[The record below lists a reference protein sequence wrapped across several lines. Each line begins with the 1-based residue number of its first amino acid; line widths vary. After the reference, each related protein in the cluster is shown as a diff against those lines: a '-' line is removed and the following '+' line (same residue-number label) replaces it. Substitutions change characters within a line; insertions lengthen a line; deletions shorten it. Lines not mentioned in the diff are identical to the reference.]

1 MKRRTLL
8 LPYGFRFPG
17 YIFLIAGSVFGIM
30 RFWFDIKPKF
40 LVMRPY
46 AIYSEYLGE
55 KYMHFIRDN
64 MSEELVGILL
74 VMGAWL
80 IALSRDK
87 EETEEKA
94 VLRSR
99 AFYISAYTQ
108 MFFLVF
114 SLLFTYGI
122 AYIYMLMMYM
132 IIPPAIF
139 YVAFLWLKSRKKI
152 VS

>member
-1 MKRRTLL
+1 MKSRPLL
-8 LPYGFRFPG
+8 LPHGFRFPG
-17 YIFLIAGSVFGIM
+17 YIFTIAGSVFGIM

-74 VMGAWL
+74 VIGAWM

-87 EETEEKA
+87 EETEENTE
-94 VLRSR
+94 LRIR
-99 AFYISAYTQ
+99 AFHISAYAQ
-108 MFFLVF
+108 MVFMVF

-122 AYIYMLMMYM
+122 AFIYMLMMYM
-132 IIPPAIF
+132 IIPPVIYF
-139 YVAFLWLKSRKKI
+139 LAFLWLKSRRKTI
-152 VS
+152 S